1 MQQLYPFCLS
11 HEKVYTPHSLIKW
24 FCLLGVNVA
33 KIADFGTAK
42 ETENSLKTMIG
53 SPMFMAPEILRS
65 ETYSLSADVYR

>member
-1 MQQLYPFCLS
+1 M
-11 HEKVYTPHSLIKW
+11 
-24 FCLLGVNVA
+24 A